1 MTITRAGITPLM
13 SEHKSKPSAVSG
25 HGARHALGAP
35 SPEVARID
43 ALVRQV
49 NASIAAMRPEACAA
63 ALEELVRAAP
73 DNPKVQL
80 LARSAVLIEFR
91 WPLAREPYLPRPA
104 KLPQP
109 GDLDLVA
116 FHADL
121 PLAPS
126 GIHEPVD
133 YMAVLALSMESAAS
147 KAPQA
152 RRILLTDE
160 ATQVPATLPAH
171 EVRRFPM
178 DLSRLMYERMRVQEA
193 YLRDRPADRC
203 SVLLDSDIV
212 VNREPSAVFAEA
224 FDVGLTWRSEI
235 GHAPF
240 NGGVIFVAPGEAG
253 PAFFGR
259 TLACYDALAADAR
272 VGSRF
277 PHDLRAW
284 WGDQLALAVT
294 VGYGEFA
301 ANRDTG
307 VRVEGLAV
315 RFLPCS
321 EYNFAPKPGVN
332 YPADVLRAKFFVH
345 FKGNRKASQ
354 TRYLELMR
362 AGWI

>member
-1 MTITRAGITPLM
+1 MSNRKSQTTATGI
-13 SEHKSKPSAVSG
+13 SAHS
-25 HGARHALGAP
+25 ARPAP
-35 SPEVARID
+35 GPDMARLE

-49 NASIAAMRPEACAA
+49 DVAVAAMRPEEGAT
-63 ALEELVRAAP
+63 ALEELLRTLP
-73 DNPKVQL
+73 DHPKVQL
-80 LARSAVLIEFR
+80 LARSVAMTGFA
-91 WPLAREPYLPRPA
+91 WPLARAAYAPRPA
-104 KLPQP
+104 RTPP
-109 GDLDLVA
+109 PADLDLVA

-133 YMAVLALSMESAAS
+133 YMATLALSMEAAAS

-160 ATQVPATLPAH
+160 ATQVPGTLPVH

-193 YLRDRPADRC
+193 YLRDRPEGRC
-203 SVLLDSDIV
+203 SILLDSDVV

-224 FDVGLTWRSEI
+224 FDVGLTWRPEI

-240 NGGVIFVAPGEAG
+240 NGGVIMVAQGRAG
-253 PAFFGR
+253 LAFFGR
-259 TLACYDALAADAR
+259 ARACYDALAADAR
-272 VGSRF
+272 VASRF

-284 WGDQLALAVT
+284 WGDQLALAAM
-294 VGYGEFA
+294 VGYREFA
-301 ANRDTG
+301 AYRSTG
-307 VRVEGLAV
+307 VRLEGLAV
-315 RFLPCS
+315 RFFACS

-332 YPADVLRAKFFVH
+332 YPPDALRAKFFVH

-362 AGWI
+362 KGWI